1 MKVVIT
7 GGAGFVGTNLS
18 RHLLARG
25 HDIKILDDLS
35 SGLASNVPDGA
46 QFIEGSIVD
55 AQLVTK
61 STAGADAVVHLGAR
75 GSVPRSIKNPIDKTN
90 SSPRRIHSYKLPLN
104 RAPAKTSSKTVI
116 DKPQATATPNIVI
129 R

>member
-18 RHLLARG
+18 RHLLAHG
-25 HDIKILDDLS
+25 HEIKILDDLS

-55 AQLVTK
+55 AQLVKKTI
-61 STAGADAVVHLGAR
+61 AGADAVVHVAHERAALDEDRA
-75 GSVPRSIKNPIDKTN
+75 
-90 SSPRRIHSYKLPLN
+90 LPLEALVVDVD
-104 RAPAKTSSKTVI
+104 RAKNVDGSRVG
-116 DKPQATATPNIVI
+116 
-129 R
+129 